1 MEILAVTLKLLQ
13 EQGFER
19 LTVGDVAAVAR
30 ASKATLYRRWKTKG
44 ELVLASV
51 CAGFGP
57 VAPAA
62 ETGTL
67 RGDLLQCGQV
77 ICDHMRAHAGT
88 IRAVLAEAAHS
99 DALTVV
105 LQQRLLDEPIAAME
119 RILDRAAERGEIVD
133 VVVAKEVRDVFS
145 GYLTF
150 RAALSMRTPDFL
162 TVRTLVDE
170 VVLPALSSSA

>member
-1 MEILAVTLKLLQ
+1 MSRACNSQPNSALWSSREMEILAVTLKLLQ

-19 LTVGDVAAVAR
+19 LTVGDVGAAAR

-99 DALTVV
+99 DALTPV
-105 LQQRLLDEPIAAME
+105 LQRLLDEPIAAME
-119 RILDRAAERGEIVD
+119 RILERAAERGEIAD

-150 RAALSMRTPDFL
+150 RAAL
-162 TVRTLVDE
+162 
-170 VVLPALSSSA
+170 

>member
-19 LTVGDVAAVAR
+19 LTVGDVAAAAR

-57 VAPAA
+57 VAPA

-88 IRAVLAEAAHS
+88 IRAVLAEVAHS
-99 DALTVV
+99 DALTLV

-119 RILDRAAERGEIVD
+119 RILERAAERGEIAD

-150 RAALSMRTPDFL
+150 RAALSVRTPDFS
-162 TVRTLVDE
+162 TVRTLVDD
-170 VVLPALSSSA
+170 VVLPAWSSST